1 MIKVTIQTFCKKEKP
16 DRLYCERILWKE
28 GAQRIMGLDEVG
40 RGCLAGPVVAAG
52 VILKP
57 GISHDN
63 LRDSKT
69 MRESERSI
77 MVDWIKDN
85 AAFWCVSE
93 KAPAEID
100 RVNILWA
107 SIYAMLECAEHENAR
122 VDHLLIDGNRFTSS
136 IIPFTCLVKGDNR
149 SASIASASILA
160 KAHRDHLM
168 RTLHEEYP
176 QYNWSK
182 NVGYPTKAHFE
193 ALQLHGATK
202 YHRKSFSLR
211 TEAVHQPA

>member
-1 MIKVTIQTFCKKEKP
+1 MIQAFSKEEKS
-16 DRLYCERILWKE
+16 DSLYFERILWSE

-57 GISHDN
+57 GFSHDS

-69 MRESERSI
+69 MRESERNS
-77 MVDWIKDN
+77 MAEWIKAN
-85 AAFWCVSE
+85 AAFWCIAE
-93 KAPAEID
+93 KSPAEID

-107 SIYAMLECAEHENAR
+107 SIYCMLECAEHENAKP
-122 VDHLLIDGNRFTSS
+122 DHLLVDGNRFTSS

-160 KAHRDHLM
+160 KVHRDNLM
-168 RTLHEEYP
+168 RTLHEEFPEYKWC
-176 QYNWSK
+176 Q
-182 NVGYPTKAHFE
+182 NVGYPTKAHYA

-211 TEAVHQPA
+211 TEADNQPA